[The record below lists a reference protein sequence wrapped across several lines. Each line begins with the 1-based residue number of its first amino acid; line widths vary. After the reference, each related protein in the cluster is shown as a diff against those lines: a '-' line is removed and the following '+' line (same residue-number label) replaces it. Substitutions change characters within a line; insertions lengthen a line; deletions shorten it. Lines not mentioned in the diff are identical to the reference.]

1 MVRFARV
8 SAALGL
14 AWLAGSCVKAQYE
27 RHIVL
32 EPVQTDELQHLVPG
46 ESDLEHC
53 LAVLGAPNFVWE
65 RGGDAIAIA
74 YGSYR
79 HQGWQLGASVN
90 ITRGV
95 NASFDYGELEALS
108 RGYVLLFDEH
118 WTLESISEGLLRD
131 LSANF
136 DRTPPQSVE

>member
-1 MVRFARV
+1 VILSV
-8 SAALGL
+8 GLALG
-14 AWLAGSCVKAQYE
+14 AASCVKAQYE

-32 EPVQTDELQHLVPG
+32 EPVRTDELQHLVPG

-65 RGGDAIAIA
+65 RSGDSIAIA

-90 ITRGV
+90 VTRGV
-95 NASFDYGELEALS
+95 SASFDYGELEALS
-108 RGYVLLFDEH
+108 RGYVLLFDER
-118 WTLESISEGLLRD
+118 WKLESVSEGLLRD
-131 LSANF
+131 LSAEF
-136 DRTPPQSVE
+136 ERTPPQSVE

>member
-1 MVRFARV
+1 V

-14 AWLAGSCVKAQYE
+14 ALLASSCVKAQYE

-32 EPVQTDELQHLVPG
+32 QPVAADGLQHLAPG

-65 RGGDAIAIA
+65 RRGDAIAIA
-74 YGSYR
+74 YGAYR
-79 HQGWQLGASVN
+79 HQGWQVGASVN
-90 ITRGV
+90 VTRGV

-118 WTLESISEGLLRD
+118 WKLENISGGLLRD
-131 LSANF
+131 LSAEF
-136 DRTPPQSVE
+136 ERTPPQSVE